1 MSNSFIVD
9 ARTIFQ
15 IGKESI
21 EDVTLA
27 VSEIVKNAY
36 DADANL
42 CKIIFEKDE
51 DIIKRIL
58 FIDDGIGMTLETIK
72 NTWLRIG
79 TDNKVKEPFT
89 NKGRRK
95 IGEKGIGRFALNR
108 IGNKIEIYTKKEN
121 NEGTYLAINFDDFTS
136 GLNLQEI
143 PIIVRNVGSKII
155 NKEGI
160 EVSGTK
166 IIVSNLVD
174 EWNKKEIE
182 KIEFE
187 SSKLLS
193 TNKNYELLEN
203 NEIIYVQQN
212 LDNNKDINN
221 FQIKIIYDDKLQKNK
236 EAVELEQYLKYSLF
250 RMQATIDTKTM
261 NYSYVYSFH
270 PYDDM
275 KSVMPEIS
283 NQIETNK
290 MVRDIDSKKYK
301 KLERRCELGKI
312 KIDLFAYD
320 FSALANRYHPFNKIT
335 PLKNIIKQN
344 GGVKVYRN
352 TQRVYNYGELGTD
365 WLELDS
371 RRVNRPGRY
380 LSNNVLIGSVH
391 LNKENTQ
398 DLIEKTNREGFIN
411 NTGYEHFKKII
422 QSVVFDFSAKTEEIK
437 YKIKKYLGDSRTT
450 VQYDETI
457 DQLMLKVDS
466 LDDLSESNKKEL
478 KEGIF
483 LVKKQLDFIK
493 NVMLNTSI
501 NTMDYLTIMHDLEK
515 NIEAI
520 SDSIENRIFDDNLL
534 DLAQETKNIVRS
546 QNNLIRDR
554 TTKKY
559 TLNKELAN
567 ILYRK
572 KYTFKRNK
580 VNIIENFIET
590 KDLILKFNRSSLIR
604 ILDNLIDNSIYWFD
618 ENSNIN
624 KIKVSTKNKTD
635 AVEVIFEDNG
645 IGFQGDFDFLLE
657 PFVTTKTDEGIG
669 LGLFIVN
676 ELMRNHN
683 GKVYIDNNSTL
694 KENSA
699 RITLKFPKG
708 GLNANR

>member
-15 IGKESI
+15 IGRESI

-42 CKIIFEKDE
+42 CKIIFEEDE
-51 DIIKRIL
+51 GIVKQIL
-58 FIDDGIGMTLETIK
+58 FIDDGTGMTLETIK

-89 NKGRRK
+89 KKGRRK

-121 NEGTYLAINFDDFTS
+121 SEGAYLSINFYDFTS

-143 PIIVRNVGSKII
+143 PIIVRNVDSKTIH
-155 NKEGI
+155 KQGI

-166 IIVSNLVD
+166 IIVSNLVN

-193 TNKNYELLEN
+193 TNKNYELSEN
-203 NEIIYVQQN
+203 NEITYYQQN
-212 LDNNKDINN
+212 RDNNKDINN
-221 FQIKIIYDDKLQKNK
+221 FQIKIIYGNKLQKTK

-250 RMQATIDTKTM
+250 RMQATIDTETM
-261 NYSYVYSFH
+261 NYSYIYSFH

-275 KSVMPEIS
+275 KRIMPEIS

-290 MVRDIDSKKYK
+290 TVRDIDSKKYK
-301 KLERRCELGKI
+301 KLEKKCELGKI
-312 KIDLFAYD
+312 KIELFAYD
-320 FSALANRYHPFNKIT
+320 FSALTNRYHPFNKIT
-335 PLKNIIKQN
+335 PLKNTVKQN

-391 LNKENTQ
+391 LDKENTKE
-398 DLIEKTNREGFIN
+398 LIEKTNREGFIN
-411 NTGYEHFKKII
+411 NPGYEHFKKII
-422 QSVVFDFSAKTEEIK
+422 QSVVFDFSAKTEEVK

-457 DQLMLKVDS
+457 DELIAKVDS

-501 NTMDYLTIMHDLEK
+501 NIMDYLTIMHDLEK
-515 NIEAI
+515 NMEVICDLI
-520 SDSIENRIFDDNLL
+520 GVGKLDDDLLNL
-534 DLAQETKNIVRS
+534 AHETKTIITL

-554 TTKKY
+554 TKKEY
-559 TLNKELAN
+559 VLNTELEN
-567 ILYRK
+567 VLYRK
-572 KYTFKRNK
+572 RYTFKRNK
-580 VNIIENFIET
+580 INLTENFVET
-590 KDLILKFNRSSLIR
+590 KDVILKFNRSSLIR

-618 ENSNIN
+618 ENSETNTV
-624 KIKVSTKNKTD
+624 KVSTKMKTD
-635 AVEVIFEDNG
+635 VIEIIFEDNG
-645 IGFQGDFDFLLE
+645 VGFSGDLDYLTE
-657 PFVTTKTDEGIG
+657 PFVTTKTDDGIG
-669 LGLFIVN
+669 LGLFIID
-676 ELMRNHN
+676 ELMKNHN
-683 GKVYIDNNSTL
+683 GNVYIDNNSSL

-699 RITLKFPKG
+699 RITLVFPKED
-708 GLNANR
+708 